1 MSHADTRNKFLAVFE
16 GIREELVAHM
26 KSEKMPEDAIA
37 WFNENLIYNVPGG
50 KLNRGVSVVDTVTIL
65 LNRPPTDDEYFR
77 AALLGWC
84 IELLQAFF
92 LVSDDIMDDSISRRG
107 QPCWYRVSNVKGL
120 GKVHKIA
127 INDSCMLEGAIYHI
141 LKNHF
146 RRESYYVDLLELF
159 QEVTYKTEMGQL
171 VDQITAPEDNIDI
184 GRYTLLKHAFIVRY
198 KTAYYSFYLSV
209 ALAMRMCGVPDVY
222 ELNGKTVEPYKEAD
236 RILIPMGEFF
246 QVQDDYLD
254 YHGTEAQIGKIGT
267 DIIDGKCSW
276 CVCMA
281 LTHGTDTQTQFLLE
295 NYGKK
300 GPEQAMR
307 EQAVKNMY
315 NDDEGLNIP
324 KRYEEYSKNT
334 VTEINTMIELVP
346 EPDAQDELR
355 GDRLRRDVFRAF
367 LSKITDRTA

>member
-1 MSHADTRNKFLAVFE
+1 MLHADTRSKFLAVFE
-16 GIREELVAHM
+16 RIREEVIAHM

-37 WFNENLIYNVPGG
+37 WFNENLTYNVPKG
-50 KLNRGVSVVDTVTIL
+50 KLNRGVSVVDTVAIL
-65 LNRPPTDDEYFR
+65 LNRPPTDDEYFK

-84 IELLQAFF
+84 IELLQACS
-92 LVSDDIMDDSISRRG
+92 LISDDIMDNSISRRG
-107 QPCWYRVSNVKGL
+107 QPCWYRVSDVKGF
-120 GKVHKIA
+120 GKVNNIA
-127 INDSCMLEGAIYHI
+127 INDSYMLEGAIYHI
-141 LKNHF
+141 LKKYF

-159 QEVTYKTEMGQL
+159 HEVTYKTEMGQL
-171 VDQITAPEDNIDI
+171 VDQVTAPEDNIDI
-184 GRYTLLKHAFIVRY
+184 RKYTLAKHTFIVRY

-222 ELNGKTVEPYKEAD
+222 ELNGKIYEPYKEAD

-276 CVCMA
+276 CVCTA
-281 LTHGTDTQTQFLLE
+281 LVHGTDEQKQFLFE

-300 GPEQAMR
+300 GPDQALM
-307 EQAVKNMY
+307 EQAVKDMY
-315 NDDEGLNIP
+315 NDEQGLNIP

-334 VTEINTMIELVP
+334 MAEIDAIIELVP
-346 EPDAQDELR
+346 EPDMQD
-355 GDRLRRDVFRAF
+355 GSKGHFLRRDVFRAF
-367 LSKITDRTA
+367 LSKIANRTA